1 MYESWGLLREYG
13 RKSIINKEFPLGM
26 RRKTVDLFRKEPV
39 IKIII
44 EILINIIPFMTK
56 YSE

>member
-1 MYESWGLLREYG
+1 
-13 RKSIINKEFPLGM
+13 M